1 MPLDETGVEFGEDK
15 LDMIMRNVREEARRN
30 ACRALEVNT
39 NRRLVK
45 L

>member
-1 MPLDETGVEFGEDK
+1 MSQRFSMRRLSSHLLNGLFCSAAPQRTGMLV
-15 LDMIMRNVREEARRN
+15 AQ
-30 ACRALEVNT
+30 LEVNT